1 MSIKPRDFSR
11 DITVG
16 GEIQRERNHQDNR
29 ETVDTWSRAT
39 NSPYGEN
46 AREASPAF
54 NPIDP
59 LIPARYNTIKR
70 NENWKWYRAHKP
82 EGYDLTANTPG
93 IGVDPNLVQ
102 IGNTPFWRSSN
113 EPVEPWDCE
122 RWPNSPYCGGSVGN
136 PFGTVSSTLIIPSST
151 SCETCITWQPNFLG
165 IPGPVSRVC
174 YRKDSEYCKV
184 PIVEQANDPP
194 IYPPG
199 ARVPHVPV
207 PVAPDGKV
215 RFLACGNASKRI
227 VSISAYVTNNNALNA
242 EEQLELA
249 QLKADLIRPLSEG
262 MIAASQDY
270 YVSFSYEPGICRVQ
284 LEDFSTVGYGLTSTG
299 GETLR
304 DYGLLPWTNTSYVP
318 VGIHRT
324 VLYPVASYRRLI
336 SSDNTKSTPGYTCIT
351 SKRVDYPPLLEQ
363 TETLSGGSIVNITIS
378 ESYIDFSVVVFI
390 DFDCQVLRG
399 KESLYPYL
407 GQDFV
412 SDYCRWFQPDFGAYG
427 SLSVGLLDK
436 QASYN
441 QSGDIPE
448 LWLAFASVRASSQC
462 PIPPIPPTLP
472 KEDDPMDC
480 CDEVLEQIELLHLK
494 NNKVYNILGG
504 DRWFK
509 GDSETPDLDIDAET
523 AINTVRS
530 NLYRD
535 DTQADSETV
544 SATDL
549 ISLLAAYQAVLYQ
562 RSGFHRFP
570 ALVPENL
577 ALDPNDGNDADL
589 SIVDAMSWQ
598 EWLVKQIDALMGA
611 WPIKVK
617 YKDEEG
623 EESEIELHNNSEAI
637 AEVYGLLL
645 SVAGDVDIQTEL
657 AFKTITEA
665 IAAKVAATTATD
677 YAKGNAE
684 FLGYKGNLKQKK
696 IPTSITPGA
705 DTLKKALETSEQKVA
720 RWENE
725 DKLDLV
731 ELCTRILFAAEVVKS
746 AFWDTFDPERGL
758 RGEGI
763 KDLKEQGSAG
773 EEESWQQFIDELR
786 NPAGVRY
793 SDLFP
798 RPDINNLPQEERDG
812 N

>member
-1 MSIKPRDFSR
+1 
-11 DITVG
+11 
-16 GEIQRERNHQDNR
+16 
-29 ETVDTWSRAT
+29 
-39 NSPYGEN
+39 
-46 AREASPAF
+46 
-54 NPIDP
+54 
-59 LIPARYNTIKR
+59 
-70 NENWKWYRAHKP
+70 
-82 EGYDLTANTPG
+82 
-93 IGVDPNLVQ
+93 
-102 IGNTPFWRSSN
+102 
-113 EPVEPWDCE
+113 
-122 RWPNSPYCGGSVGN
+122 
-136 PFGTVSSTLIIPSST
+136 
-151 SCETCITWQPNFLG
+151 
-165 IPGPVSRVC
+165 
-174 YRKDSEYCKV
+174 
-184 PIVEQANDPP
+184 
-194 IYPPG
+194 
-199 ARVPHVPV
+199 
-207 PVAPDGKV
+207 
-215 RFLACGNASKRI
+215 
-227 VSISAYVTNNNALNA
+227 
-242 EEQLELA
+242 
-249 QLKADLIRPLSEG
+249 
-262 MIAASQDY
+262 
-270 YVSFSYEPGICRVQ
+270 
-284 LEDFSTVGYGLTSTG
+284 
-299 GETLR
+299 
-304 DYGLLPWTNTSYVP
+304 
-318 VGIHRT
+318 
-324 VLYPVASYRRLI
+324 
-336 SSDNTKSTPGYTCIT
+336 
-351 SKRVDYPPLLEQ
+351 
-363 TETLSGGSIVNITIS
+363 
-378 ESYIDFSVVVFI
+378 
-390 DFDCQVLRG
+390 
-399 KESLYPYL
+399 
-407 GQDFV
+407 
-412 SDYCRWFQPDFGAYG
+412 
-427 SLSVGLLDK
+427 
-436 QASYN
+436 
-441 QSGDIPE
+441 
-448 LWLAFASVRASSQC
+448 
-462 PIPPIPPTLP
+462 
-472 KEDDPMDC
+472 MDC